1 MTRCHPRGSLRGSGY
16 RRRTIH
22 PARLLLFALLGAVL
36 LGSAEIT
43 VPLLIAAMLVGGT
56 VLLLRTLLV
65 GAGGATR
72 RRRYRQ
78 APGSW
83 SPPPA
88 WPPPPAP
95 VPAPRTTP
103 DWRSEWRAAHRR
115 FEALRGEYGGYECDP
130 LAVLRL
136 PALADVTV
144 PATARFVDAFAEA
157 QALDTDTVPPVG
169 HAAKFRLAV
178 DRACR
183 SWQAARDAADR
194 IRLAGLSP
202 EERSSVQRVIKL
214 LTMAK
219 ASGNDAER
227 LAAYARARTE
237 LARLERSGRLH
248 LPRAAIAALD
258 ASARTGLPVGLTAPG
273 AAVVAGA
280 AVGPGAAVVAGAAVV
295 PDIEPVTD
303 AKPA

>member
-16 RRRTIH
+16 RRRSIH

-43 VPLLIAAMLVGGT
+43 FPLLIAAMLVGGT
-56 VLLLRTLLV
+56 VVLFR
-65 GAGGATR
+65 AAGATR
-72 RRRYRQ
+72 RQQQWQQQWQQQGRAEQ
-78 APGSW
+78 AW
-83 SPPPA
+83 FPPPA
-88 WPPPPAP
+88 VP
-95 VPAPRTTP
+95 VPSPRTAP
-103 DWRSEWRAAHRR
+103 DWRGEWRAARRR
-115 FEALRGEYGGYECDP
+115 FDALRGEYAGFECDP

-157 QALDTDTVPPVG
+157 QALDTDGVPPVG

-202 EERSSVQRVIKL
+202 AERSSVQRVIKL
-214 LTMAK
+214 LTMAN

-227 LAAYARARTE
+227 LAAYAKARAE
-237 LARLERSGRLH
+237 LARLERAGRIH
-248 LPRAAIAALD
+248 LPRAAVAALD
-258 ASARTGLPVGLTAPG
+258 ASARTGLPAGFAVPGVPGVAESATAPE
-273 AAVVAGA
+273 A
-280 AVGPGAAVVAGAAVV
+280 
-295 PDIEPVTD
+295 EP
-303 AKPA
+303 A

>member
-1 MTRCHPRGSLRGSGY
+1 CHPRGSLRGSGY
-16 RRRTIH
+16 RRRSIH

-43 VPLLIAAMLVGGT
+43 FPLLIAAMLVGGT
-56 VLLLRTLLV
+56 VVLFR
-65 GAGGATR
+65 AAGATR
-72 RRRYRQ
+72 RQQQWQQHWRAEQ
-78 APGSW
+78 AW
-83 SPPPA
+83 FPPPA
-88 WPPPPAP
+88 VP
-95 VPAPRTTP
+95 VPSPRAAP
-103 DWRSEWRAAHRR
+103 DWRGEWRTARRR
-115 FEALRGEYGGYECDP
+115 FDALRGEYAGYECDP

-157 QALDTDTVPPVG
+157 QALDTDAVPPAG
-169 HAAKFRLAV
+169 HAAKFGLAV

-214 LTMAK
+214 LTMAN

-227 LAAYARARTE
+227 LAAYAKARAE
-237 LARLERSGRLH
+237 LARLERAGRIH
-248 LPRAAIAALD
+248 LPRAATAALD
-258 ASARTGLPVGLTAPG
+258 ASARTGLPAGFAVPG
-273 AAVVAGA
+273 A
-280 AVGPGAAVVAGAAVV
+280 
-295 PDIEPVTD
+295 PDADTEPVAD

>member
-1 MTRCHPRGSLRGSGY
+1 
-16 RRRTIH
+16 
-22 PARLLLFALLGAVL
+22 VL

-43 VPLLIAAMLVGGT
+43 FPLLIAAMLVGGT
-56 VLLLRTLLV
+56 VMLFR
-65 GAGGATR
+65 AGSASR
-72 RRRYRQ
+72 RQHQWQQEWQQHWRAEQ
-78 APGSW
+78 AW
-83 SPPPA
+83 FPPPA
-88 WPPPPAP
+88 VP
-95 VPAPRTTP
+95 VPSPRTAP
-103 DWRSEWRAAHRR
+103 DWRGEWRAARRR
-115 FEALRGEYGGYECDP
+115 FDALRGEYAGYECDP

-214 LTMAK
+214 LTMAN

-227 LAAYARARTE
+227 LTAYAKARAE
-237 LARLERSGRLH
+237 LARLERAGRIH
-248 LPRAAIAALD
+248 LPRAATAALD
-258 ASARTGLPVGLTAPG
+258 ASARTGLPAGFAVPG
-273 AAVVAGA
+273 A
-280 AVGPGAAVVAGAAVV
+280 
-295 PDIEPVTD
+295 PDADTEPVAD

>member
-16 RRRTIH
+16 RRRSIH

-43 VPLLIAAMLVGGT
+43 FPLLIAAMLVGGT
-56 VLLLRTLLV
+56 VVLFR
-65 GAGGATR
+65 AAGATR
-72 RRRYRQ
+72 RQQQWQQHWRAEQ
-78 APGSW
+78 AW
-83 SPPPA
+83 FPPPA
-88 WPPPPAP
+88 VP
-95 VPAPRTTP
+95 VPSPRTAP
-103 DWRSEWRAAHRR
+103 DWRGEWRAARRR
-115 FEALRGEYGGYECDP
+115 FDALRGEYAGYECDP

-214 LTMAK
+214 LTMAN

-227 LAAYARARTE
+227 LTAYAKARAE
-237 LARLERSGRLH
+237 LARLERAGRIH
-248 LPRAAIAALD
+248 LPRAATAALD
-258 ASARTGLPVGLTAPG
+258 ASARTGLPAGFAVPG
-273 AAVVAGA
+273 A
-280 AVGPGAAVVAGAAVV
+280 
-295 PDIEPVTD
+295 PDADTEPVAD

>member
-16 RRRTIH
+16 RRRSIH

-43 VPLLIAAMLVGGT
+43 FPLLIAAMLVGGT
-56 VLLLRTLLV
+56 VVLFR
-65 GAGGATR
+65 AAGATR
-72 RRRYRQ
+72 RQQQWQQHWRAEQ
-78 APGSW
+78 AW
-83 SPPPA
+83 FPPPA
-88 WPPPPAP
+88 VP
-95 VPAPRTTP
+95 VPSPRTAP
-103 DWRSEWRAAHRR
+103 DWRGEWRTARRR
-115 FEALRGEYGGYECDP
+115 FDALRGEYAGYECDP

-157 QALDTDTVPPVG
+157 QALDTDAVPPAG
-169 HAAKFRLAV
+169 HAAKFGLAV

-214 LTMAK
+214 LTMAN

-227 LAAYARARTE
+227 LAAYAKARAE
-237 LARLERSGRLH
+237 LARLERAGRIH
-248 LPRAAIAALD
+248 LPRAATAALD
-258 ASARTGLPVGLTAPG
+258 ASARTGLPAGFAVPG
-273 AAVVAGA
+273 A
-280 AVGPGAAVVAGAAVV
+280 
-295 PDIEPVTD
+295 PDADTEPVAD

>member
-16 RRRTIH
+16 RRRSIH

-43 VPLLIAAMLVGGT
+43 FPLLIAAMLVGGT
-56 VLLLRTLLV
+56 VVLFR
-65 GAGGATR
+65 AAGATR
-72 RRRYRQ
+72 RQQQWQQQWQQQGRAEQ
-78 APGSW
+78 AW
-83 SPPPA
+83 FPPPA
-88 WPPPPAP
+88 VP
-95 VPAPRTTP
+95 VPSPRTAP
-103 DWRSEWRAAHRR
+103 DWRGEWRAARRR
-115 FEALRGEYGGYECDP
+115 FDALRGEYAGFECDP

-157 QALDTDTVPPVG
+157 QALDTDGVPPVG

-202 EERSSVQRVIKL
+202 AERSSVQRVIKL
-214 LTMAK
+214 LTMAN

-227 LAAYARARTE
+227 LAAYAKARAE
-237 LARLERSGRLH
+237 LAKLERAGRIH
-248 LPRAAIAALD
+248 LPRQAVAALE
-258 ASARTGLPVGLTAPG
+258 ASARAGLPTGFQTSPVPE
-273 AAVVAGA
+273 AARR
-280 AVGPGAAVVAGAAVV
+280 PSS
-295 PDIEPVTD
+295 EP
-303 AKPA
+303 A

>member
-16 RRRTIH
+16 RRRSIR

-43 VPLLIAAMLVGGT
+43 FPLLIAAMLVGGT
-56 VLLLRTLLV
+56 VVLFR
-65 GAGGATR
+65 AAGATR
-72 RRRYRQ
+72 RQQQWQQQWQQQGRAEQ
-78 APGSW
+78 AW
-83 SPPPA
+83 FPPPA
-88 WPPPPAP
+88 VP
-95 VPAPRTTP
+95 VPGPRTAP
-103 DWRSEWRAAHRR
+103 DWRGEWRAARRR
-115 FEALRGEYGGYECDP
+115 FDALRGEYAGFECDP

-157 QALDTDTVPPVG
+157 QALDTDAVPPVG

-202 EERSSVQRVIKL
+202 AERSSVQRVIKL
-214 LTMAK
+214 LTMAN

-227 LAAYARARTE
+227 LAAYAKARAE
-237 LARLERSGRLH
+237 LARLERAGRIH
-248 LPRAAIAALD
+248 LPRAAVAALD
-258 ASARTGLPVGLTAPG
+258 ASARTGLPAGFAVPGVPGVAESATAPE
-273 AAVVAGA
+273 A
-280 AVGPGAAVVAGAAVV
+280 
-295 PDIEPVTD
+295 EP
-303 AKPA
+303 A

>member
-16 RRRTIH
+16 RRRSIH

-43 VPLLIAAMLVGGT
+43 FPLLIAAMLVGGT
-56 VLLLRTLLV
+56 VMLFR
-65 GAGGATR
+65 AGSASR
-72 RRRYRQ
+72 RQQHWQQQWQQHWRAEQ
-78 APGSW
+78 AW
-83 SPPPA
+83 FPPPA
-88 WPPPPAP
+88 VP
-95 VPAPRTTP
+95 VPSPRTAP
-103 DWRSEWRAAHRR
+103 DWRGEWRAARRR
-115 FEALRGEYGGYECDP
+115 FDTLRGEYAGYECDP

-214 LTMAK
+214 LTMAN

-227 LAAYARARTE
+227 LAAYAKARAE
-237 LARLERSGRLH
+237 LARLERAGRIH
-248 LPRAAIAALD
+248 LPRAATAALD
-258 ASARTGLPVGLTAPG
+258 ASARTGLPAGFAVPG
-273 AAVVAGA
+273 A
-280 AVGPGAAVVAGAAVV
+280 
-295 PDIEPVTD
+295 PDADTEPVAD

>member
-1 MTRCHPRGSLRGSGY
+1 MTRCHPRGSLRRSGY
-16 RRRTIH
+16 RRSIH
-22 PARLLLFALLGAVL
+22 PARLLLFALLGALL

-43 VPLLIAAMLVGGT
+43 FPLLITAALVGGA
-56 VLLLRTLLV
+56 VMLLR
-65 GAGGATR
+65 AGSAAR
-72 RRRYRQ
+72 RRQHWHQHWRAEQ
-78 APGSW
+78 AWRPQ
-83 SPPPA
+83 PA
-88 WPPPPAP
+88 WPPPA
-95 VPAPRTTP
+95 VPSPRSAS
-103 DWRSEWRAAHRR
+103 DWRAEWRAARRR
-115 FEALRGEYGGYECDP
+115 FDALRGEYAGYECDP
-130 LAVLRL
+130 LAVLQL

-157 QALDTDTVPPVG
+157 QALDTDAVPPVG

-227 LAAYARARTE
+227 LAAYAKARTE
-237 LARLERSGRLH
+237 LARLERAGRIH

-258 ASARTGLPVGLTAPG
+258 ASARTGLPAGFAVPG
-273 AAVVAGA
+273 AAGTPVR
-280 AVGPGAAVVAGAAVV
+280 PGT
-295 PDIEPVTD
+295 EPVAD